1 MIKYVNTKKI
11 RKTEGGSEKENPKIR
26 SKERKKKVGEN

>member
-1 MIKYVNTKKI
+1 MIKYVNTKKYEN
-11 RKTEGGSEKENPKIR
+11 KKEGVKRNPKIR